1 MSGNRIITIGRE
13 FGSGGKLIGM
23 KLAERLGVKCYD
35 KELLDIASDHSGL
48 CKEIMEHN
56 DEKPVNSF
64 FYSLVTDVHSGSQPF
79 IGYMN
84 MPLNQKVFLA
94 QFEAIQKL
102 ADREPCVIVGRC
114 ADYALASHDNI
125 TSVFVSG
132 ALPDKVERVA
142 ALYNISKDKAMDLI
156 PKTDKKRANY
166 YNYYSNKKWGSAA
179 SYDLCINSSAV
190 GIEGAVDMILDFVKK
205 KEEQKVS
212 G

>member
-1 MSGNRIITIGRE
+1 M
-13 FGSGGKLIGM
+13 
-23 KLAERLGVKCYD
+23 
-35 KELLDIASDHSGL
+35 
-48 CKEIMEHN
+48 
-56 DEKPVNSF
+56 
-64 FYSLVTDVHSGSQPF
+64 
-79 IGYMN
+79 
-84 MPLNQKVFLA
+84 A

-205 KEEQKVS
+205 WLVGS
-212 G
+212 S